1 MAFLTLLRA
10 TRSFN
15 RVKITELIADKN
27 LSGPV
32 YLDSITV
39 LQILLNKCH
48 SLLKHLLLD
57 THILYFGTLQTQ

>member
-32 YLDSITV
+32 YLVQIF